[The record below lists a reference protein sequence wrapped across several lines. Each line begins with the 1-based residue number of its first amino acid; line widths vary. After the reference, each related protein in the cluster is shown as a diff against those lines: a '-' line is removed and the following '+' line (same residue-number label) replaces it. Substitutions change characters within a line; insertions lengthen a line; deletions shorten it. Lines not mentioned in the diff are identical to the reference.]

1 MSNRKFTQE
10 EMDILRANKYTYG
23 VIPTIISFTT
33 EFKQEF
39 WYRLQQGKR
48 GYDIVRE
55 LGYDPEMLG
64 ATRIEGIKQIVRQQ
78 AKAGTFKQGNDAVIN
93 SKRPDYSMLTD
104 HQKINALEHEILYL
118 RQEIEFLKKIQKS
131 GNRKDM

>member
-23 VIPTIISFTT
+23 VIPTVISFTA

-48 GYDIVRE
+48 GCDIVRE
-55 LGYDPEMLG
+55 LDTTLKCSVKPEYRELNKLLGLKPRQVLLSRETML
-64 ATRIEGIKQIVRQQ
+64 
-78 AKAGTFKQGNDAVIN
+78 
-93 SKRPDYSMLTD
+93 
-104 HQKINALEHEILYL
+104 
-118 RQEIEFLKKIQKS
+118 
-131 GNRKDM
+131 

>member
-10 EMDILRANKYTYG
+10 DMDILKANKYTYG
-23 VIPTIISFTT
+23 VIPTIISFTS

-48 GYDIVRE
+48 ACDIVKE

-64 ATRIEGIKQIVRQQ
+64 HTRIQGIKQIVRSQ
-78 AKAGTFKQGNDAVIN
+78 AKAGAFKQGNDAVIN
-93 SKRPDYSMLTD
+93 SKHPDYSMLTE
-104 HQKINALEHEILYL
+104 HQKIHALEHEVLYL

-131 GNRKDM
+131 GNQKNM

>member
-10 EMDILRANKYTYG
+10 EMNILRANKYTYG
-23 VIPTIISFTT
+23 VIPTVISFTS

-48 GYDIVRE
+48 GCDIVRE

-64 ATRIEGIKQIVRQQ
+64 ETRIQGIKQTVRSQ
-78 AKAGTFKQGNDAVIN
+78 AKSGVFKQGNDAVIN
-93 SKRPDYSMLTD
+93 TKRPDYSMLSD
-104 HQKINALEHEILYL
+104 HQKIHALEREVLYL

-131 GNRKDM
+131 NNRKDV

>member
-23 VIPTIISFTT
+23 VIPTVISFTA

-48 GYDIVRE
+48 GCDIVRE

-64 ATRIEGIKQIVRQQ
+64 ETRIQGIKQIVRSQ
-78 AKAGTFKQGNDAVIN
+78 AKAGAFKQGNDAVIN
-93 SKRPDYSMLTD
+93 NKHPDYSMLSE
-104 HQKINALEHEILYL
+104 HQKIYALEREVLYL

-131 GNRKDM
+131 DNRKDV

>member
-1 MSNRKFTQE
+1 MSKRKFTPE

-64 ATRIEGIKQIVRQQ
+64 ATCIEGIKQIVKRQ
-78 AKAGTFKQGNDAVIN
+78 AKEGTFKQGNDAVIN
-93 SKRPDYSMLTD
+93 SKHPDYSMLTD
-104 HQKINALEHEILYL
+104 HQKINALEHEVLYL
-118 RQEIEFLKKIQKS
+118 RQEIEFLKKIQKF

>member
-10 EMDILRANKYTYG
+10 EMNILKANKYTYG
-23 VIPTIISFTT
+23 VIPTIISFTS

-48 GYDIVRE
+48 GCEIVKE

-64 ATRIEGIKQIVRQQ
+64 ATRIEGIKQIVRRQ
-78 AKAGTFKQGNDAVIN
+78 AKAGAFKQGNDAVIN
-93 SKRPDYSMLTD
+93 SKHPDYSLLTD
-104 HQKINALEHEILYL
+104 HQKINALEHEVLYL
-118 RQEIEFLKKIQKS
+118 RQEVEFLKKIQKP
-131 GNRKDM
+131 GTQKEV